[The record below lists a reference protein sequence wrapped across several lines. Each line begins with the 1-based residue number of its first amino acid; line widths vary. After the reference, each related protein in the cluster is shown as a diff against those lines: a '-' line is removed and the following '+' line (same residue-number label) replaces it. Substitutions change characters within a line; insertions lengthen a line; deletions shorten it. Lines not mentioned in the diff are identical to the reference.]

1 MTGNSFG
8 RIFRLTTFGE
18 SHGPGIGGVVE
29 GCPPGIELN
38 ESKIQSELDK
48 RRPGRTGPGV
58 STATLRKEADQIK
71 ILSGIFEGKTT
82 GCPIA
87 FFIENTS
94 QLSGDYDRLRSV
106 FRPGH
111 ADYAWEQKYGW
122 RDHRGGGRS
131 SARETAARVAGGAV
145 AQALLTSVGISINA
159 FCCEFAGVQA
169 PLSDTANAAS
179 RPFCAPDDKIVA
191 VWEQKVEAARVLGES
206 LGGIVQVEVYNL
218 PAGLGEPVFD
228 GLDARLG
235 AAFFSVGAVKG
246 VEFGAGF
253 AAARLSGSENN
264 DILTPDGYLTNH
276 AGGMLGGVSNGAPL
290 VARVAVKPIPSI
302 GKEQSVMD
310 KAGNML
316 ALTIGG
322 RHDLSPI
329 PRIVPVLKAMCAL
342 ALADFLLLQKC
353 IR

>member
-8 RIFRLTTFGE
+8 KIFRLTSFGE
-18 SHGPGIGGVVE
+18 SHGAGIGGVVE
-29 GCPPGIELN
+29 GCPPGIALDEAL
-38 ESKIQSELDK
+38 IQAELDR
-48 RRPGRTGPGV
+48 RRPGQSGAGQ
-58 STATLRKEADQIK
+58 STSTLRAEGDRVK
-71 ILSGIFEGKTT
+71 ILSGVFQGKTT
-82 GCPIA
+82 GQPIG

-94 QLSGDYDRLRSV
+94 QHSRDYDHLKDI

-111 ADYAWEQKYGW
+111 ADYSWEQKFGV

-145 AQALLTSVGISINA
+145 AQALLASVGISINA
-159 FCCEFAGVQA
+159 FCCEFAGVKA
-169 PLSDTANAAS
+169 PLSDTANAPS
-179 RPFCAPDDKIVA
+179 RPFCAPDAGIVA
-191 VWEQKVEAARVLGES
+191 VWEQKVEDARALGET
-206 LGGIVQVEVYNL
+206 LGGVVQIEAYNL

-253 AAARLSGSENN
+253 AAARLMGSENN
-264 DILTPDGYLTNH
+264 DILTPAGYQSNQ

-290 VARVAVKPIPSI
+290 LARVAIKPIPSV
-302 GKEQSVMD
+302 GRPQRMMSRGGE
-310 KAGNML
+310 ML
-316 ALTIGG
+316 ELAIGG

-329 PRIVPVLKAMCAL
+329 PRVIPVLRAMCAL
-342 ALADFLLLQKC
+342 TLADFLLLQRC